1 MDYAPWEGKQMG
13 AYGDG
18 AGAAYVF
25 SRSPAAEGY
34 VWDQD
39 QVRADMSFAPVSP
52 PTEVQRVICIYIYNS
67 YGAITKSMGT
77 IHTSDRLSV
86 SYRSSIPTS

>member
-13 AYGDG
+13 SYGAG

-34 VWDQD
+34 VWAQD
-39 QVRADMSFAPVSP
+39 QVNTDSFC
-52 PTEVQRVICIYIYNS
+52 TLENQLIR
-67 YGAITKSMGT
+67 
-77 IHTSDRLSV
+77 RLHPSFPHP
-86 SYRSSIPTS
+86 R